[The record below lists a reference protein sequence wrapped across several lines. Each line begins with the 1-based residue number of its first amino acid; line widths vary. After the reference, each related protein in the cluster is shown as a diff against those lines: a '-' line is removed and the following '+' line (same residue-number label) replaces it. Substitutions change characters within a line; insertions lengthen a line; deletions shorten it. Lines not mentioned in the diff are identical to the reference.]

1 MKKFSEMKIG
11 EEVVFNALVESLQ
24 KRFTPNKKAYYSLG
38 LTDGETIIDARVWD
52 ETLIDRLEV
61 KQGNVYAFEAHIN
74 EYAGKMQ
81 YVVRTIQPVPEDV
94 DVSKF
99 FRCAPLSGE
108 YLKSGIKEYIQ
119 KIENDVLKKVV
130 VELISNVKEEYFTYP
145 AAMSM
150 HHNYQYG
157 LIHHTYSMLKLADSC
172 INLYPN
178 INKSL
183 LYAGVLIHDVGKT
196 KELSAVHSPV
206 YTQEGNL
213 LGHIVI
219 GLQMLAVASDKLG
232 VSETEEVKM
241 LEHMIASHHGE
252 LEWGSPKEPGILEAY
267 ALHYIDLMD
276 SKLAALNPEVG
287 NSQKGSNTGPIGSI
301 NRKSL
306 YIPNID

>member
-11 EEVVFNALVESLQ
+11 EDVVFNALVENLQ

-52 ETLIDRLEV
+52 ELLVDNNDV
-61 KQGNVYAFEAHIN
+61 KPGCVYSFEAHIN

-81 YVVRTIQPVPEDV
+81 YVIKHILPVDETV
-94 DVSKF
+94 DVSSF
-99 FRCAPLSGE
+99 FRSAPLSGE
-108 YLKSGIKEYIQ
+108 FLKNSIKEYIQ
-119 KIENDVLKKVV
+119 KIDNEILKKIVI
-130 VELISNVKEEYFTYP
+130 ELIANVKDLYFEYP

-157 LIHHTYSMLKLADSC
+157 LIHHTFSMLRIADTC
-172 INLYPN
+172 IDLYPN

-183 LYAGVLIHDVGKT
+183 LYAGVLVHDVGKT
-196 KELSAVHSPV
+196 KELSGIHSPV

-219 GLQMLAVASDKLG
+219 GLQMLAVASEKLG
-232 VSETEEVKM
+232 VEESEEVKM
-241 LEHMIASHHGE
+241 LQHMIASHHGE
-252 LEWGSPKEPGILEAY
+252 LEWGSPKEPAILEAY

-287 NSQKGSNTGPIGSI
+287 KATKGANTGPIGSI
-301 NRKSL
+301 NRKTL
-306 YIPNID
+306 YVPKL

>member
-24 KRFTPNKKAYYSLG
+24 KRFTPNKKAYYSLS

-52 ETLIDRLEV
+52 ELLVDKNNIIA
-61 KQGNVYAFEAHIN
+61 GGVYEFEAHIN

-81 YVVRTIQPVPEDV
+81 YVIRSIQEIKEDV
-94 DVSKF
+94 DTSKF
-99 FRCAPLSGE
+99 FRSAPLSGE
-108 YLKSGIKEYIQ
+108 YLKNSIKEYIQ
-119 KIENDVLKKVV
+119 KIDNEILKKLVI
-130 VELISNVKEEYFTYP
+130 ELIANVKEEFFSYP

-157 LIHHTYSMLKLADSC
+157 LIHHTYSMLKLSDTC
-172 INLYPN
+172 IELYPN

-183 LYAGVLIHDVGKT
+183 LYAGILIHDVGKT

-206 YTQEGNL
+206 YTEVGNL

-219 GLQMLAVASDKLG
+219 GLQMLAVVANKLN
-232 VSETEEVKM
+232 VEECEEVKM

-267 ALHYIDLMD
+267 ALHYIDLID

-287 NSQKGSNTGPIGSI
+287 NVTKGTSTGPINSI

-306 YIPNID
+306 YIPKL

>member
-1 MKKFSEMKIG
+1 MRKFSEMKIG
-11 EEVVFNALVESLQ
+11 EEVSFNALVESMQ

-38 LTDGETIIDARVWD
+38 LTDGESIIDARVWD
-52 ETLIDRLEV
+52 EILVEKNEV
-61 KQGNVYAFEAHIN
+61 KAGYVYAFEAHIN

-81 YVVRTIQPVPEDV
+81 YVVKVIKPVDEDV
-94 DVSKF
+94 DVTKF
-99 FRCAPLSGE
+99 FRTAPLSGE
-108 YLKSGIKEYIQ
+108 YLKAGIKEFIQ
-119 KIENDVLKKVV
+119 RIDNEILKKVV
-130 VELISNVKEEYFTYP
+130 VELIANVKDDYFNYP

-157 LIHHTYSMLKLADSC
+157 LIHHTYSMLKLAEACLD
-172 INLYPN
+172 LYPN
-178 INKSL
+178 LNKNL

-196 KELSAVHSPV
+196 KELSGVHSPV

-219 GLQMLAVASDKLG
+219 GLQMLAVVADKLG
-232 VSETEEVKM
+232 YQDTEEVKM

-267 ALHYIDLMD
+267 ALHYIDLID
-276 SKLAALNPEVG
+276 SKLAAINPEVG
-287 NSQKGSNTGPIGSI
+287 KGQKGQNTGPIGSI

-306 YIPNID
+306 YVPKI

>member
-1 MKKFSEMKIG
+1 MRKFSEMKIG
-11 EEVVFNALVESLQ
+11 ENVIFNALVENLQ

-52 ETLIDRLEV
+52 DALVEKIGV
-61 KQGNVYAFEAHIN
+61 VAGSVYAFEAHIN

-81 YVVRTIQPVPEDV
+81 YVVTVIQNVTEDV
-94 DVSKF
+94 DVSQF
-99 FRCAPLSGE
+99 FRCAPLSKD
-108 YLKSGIKEYIQ
+108 YLKNGIKEYIQ
-119 KIENDVLKKVV
+119 KIENEILRKVV
-130 VELISNVKEEYFTYP
+130 IELIANVKDEFFAYP

-157 LIHHTYSMLKLADSC
+157 LIHHTFSMLRIADVC
-172 INLYPN
+172 IELYPN
-178 INKSL
+178 INKDL

-196 KELSAVHSPV
+196 KELSGVHSPI

-219 GLQMLAVASDKLG
+219 GLQMLAVVADKLG
-232 VSETEEVKM
+232 VGETEEVKM
-241 LEHMIASHHGE
+241 LQHMIAAHHGE

-276 SKLAALNPEVG
+276 SKLAAINPEVG

-306 YIPNID
+306 YIPKI

>member
-1 MKKFSEMKIG
+1 MRKFSEMKIG
-11 EEVVFNALVESLQ
+11 EEVVFNALVENLQ

-52 ETLIDRLEV
+52 ETLVDKNDIKV
-61 KQGNVYAFEAHIN
+61 GNVYAFEAHIN

-81 YVVRTIQPVPEDV
+81 YVVRNIQNVADDV
-94 DVSKF
+94 DTSVF
-99 FRCAPLSGE
+99 FRSAPLSGE
-108 YLKSGIKEYIQ
+108 YLKNGIKEYIQ
-119 KIENDVLKKVV
+119 KIDNEILKKVV
-130 VELISNVKEEYFTYP
+130 VELIANVKEEFFTYP

-157 LIHHTYSMLKLADSC
+157 LIHHTYSMLKLADAC
-172 INLYPN
+172 LELYPN
-178 INKSL
+178 LNRSL
-183 LYAGVLIHDVGKT
+183 LYSGVLIHDVGKT

-219 GLQMLAVASDKLG
+219 GLQMLAVVASKLN
-232 VSETEEVKM
+232 VEDAEEVKM
-241 LEHMIASHHGE
+241 LQHMIASHHGE

-287 NSQKGSNTGPIGSI
+287 NSTKGSNTGPIGSI

-306 YIPNID
+306 YVPKI